1 MSEQSGTLGCEVDR
15 LEYDFNKRIGRL
27 FMPKDNC
34 CDMSGCVAMFERI
47 DPHVKRIETFA
58 AGKPDY
64 DEAKWLDIIRKTW
77 RKMSPRAHQFATGG
91 GITLPEALVP
101 LILKAIAE
109 EEKK

>member
-58 AGKPDY
+58 AGKPDTMY
-64 DEAKWLDIIRKTW
+64 GRPNGWVAYASGQW
-77 RKMSPRAHQFATGG
+77 
-91 GITLPEALVP
+91 
-101 LILKAIAE
+101 
-109 EEKK
+109 